1 MLDPR
6 FFARP
11 IAHRGYHDLARGRV
25 ENSRAAFG
33 AAIAHGYGVELDL
46 QLSADGEA
54 VVFHDYELSRLTDLR
69 GPVRQR
75 PMENL
80 RTIKLSGSDDVIASL
95 PEVLAQVSG
104 RVPLLIELKDQ
115 DGAMGPEIGALETA
129 VADALGDYD
138 GPVALMSFNPHSVR
152 TLASLLPDI
161 PRGLV
166 TCAFD
171 QADWPTLPADTRTL
185 LADIPDYDRVGASF
199 ISHDAKDLHAPR
211 VAELK
216 ADGAKVLCW
225 TIRSPEEEIIARRTA
240 DNVTFE
246 GYVA

>member
-25 ENSRAAFG
+25 ENSRAAIG
-33 AAIAHGYGVELDL
+33 AAIAHGYGIEIDL

-54 VVFHDYELSRLTDLR
+54 VVFHDYEISRLTDLR
-69 GPVRQR
+69 GPIRQR

-80 RTIKLSGSDDVIASL
+80 RTIKLSGSDDVISSL
-95 PEVLAQVSG
+95 PEVLVQVAG

-115 DGAMGPEIGALETA
+115 DGAMGPDIGTLETA
-129 VADALGDYD
+129 VTDALAGYD
-138 GPVALMSFNPHSVR
+138 GPAAVMSFNPHSVR

-166 TCAFD
+166 TSAFNAD
-171 QADWPTLPADTRTL
+171 DWPTLPADTRAML
-185 LADIPDYDRVGASF
+185 KNISDYDRVGASF
-199 ISHDAKDLHAPR
+199 ISHDARDLDAPR
-211 VAELK
+211 IAELK

-225 TIRSPEEEIIARRTA
+225 TIRSPEEETKARRIA

-246 GYVA
+246 AYVA

>member
-11 IAHRGYHDLARGRV
+11 IAHRGYHDQARGRV

-33 AAIAHGYGVELDL
+33 AAIAHGYGIELDL

-54 VVFHDYELSRLTDLR
+54 VVFHDYDLARLTDLR

-75 PMENL
+75 PMDNL
-80 RTIKLSGSDDVIASL
+80 RSIRLSGSDDVIASL
-95 PEVLAQVSG
+95 PEVLAQVAG

-115 DGAMGPEIGALETA
+115 DGAMGADVGALEAA
-129 VADALGDYD
+129 VADALKGYD
-138 GPVALMSFNPHSVR
+138 GPAALMSFNPHSVR
-152 TLASLLPDI
+152 TLASLAPDV

-166 TCAFD
+166 TCAFE
-171 QADWPTLPADTRTL
+171 AEDWPTLPTETRAL
-185 LADIPDYDRVGASF
+185 LKDIPDYDRVGACF
-199 ISHDAKDLHAPR
+199 ISHDARDLDAPR
-211 VAELK
+211 VATLK

-225 TIRSPEEEIIARRTA
+225 TIRSPEAEAIARRIA

>member
-11 IAHRGYHDLARGRV
+11 IAHRGYHDAERGRI

-33 AAIAHGYGVELDL
+33 AAIAHGYGIELDV
-46 QLSADGEA
+46 QLSADDQA
-54 VVFHDYELSRLTDLR
+54 VVFHDYDLARLTDLR

-80 RTIKLSGSDDVIASL
+80 AGISLSGSDDTIASL
-95 PEVLAQVSG
+95 PEVLHQIAG
-104 RVPLLIELKDQ
+104 RVPVLIELKDQ
-115 DGAMGPEIGALETA
+115 DGAMGADIGPLETA
-129 VADALGDYD
+129 VADALAGYE
-138 GPVALMSFNPHSVR
+138 GPAAVMSFNPHSVR
-152 TLASLLPDI
+152 TLAALAPDT

-166 TCAFD
+166 TCAFS
-171 QADWPTLPADTRTL
+171 AEDWPTLPADTREL
-185 LADIPDYDRVGASF
+185 LREIPDYGRVGACF
-199 ISHDAKDLHAPR
+199 ISHDATDLDAPR
-211 VAELK
+211 VARLK
-216 ADGAKVLCW
+216 ADGARVLCW
-225 TIRSPEEEIIARRTA
+225 TIRSAADEAKARRVA